1 MTGTRIIKN
10 LKILSDEYDLK
21 KKSQRGIS
29 IMVKNKEF
37 IVGGAENTCIFKR
50 LNVKIL

>member
-21 KKSQRGIS
+21 KKSQRGMS
-29 IMVKNKEF
+29 IIIKNNE
-37 IVGGAENTCIFKR
+37 
-50 LNVKIL
+50 LD